1 MCPSWTDGV
10 RGRELLPLI
19 ELDADTIRTEAGPGA
34 GKTFGL
40 VRRVE
45 RILHPHGLASPGRD
59 VLIVAFNRVIA
70 NQLKSDIEDRLN
82 TFAHDGSPTIR
93 TIHALCLQVVG
104 LDLRVVL
111 PHEREAIVYDVLTAH
126 DDLRV
131 QYGSFDEADQAL
143 RNNEAGIEDHLAFWQ
158 ATREWLTRHR
168 AQLLSDLPG
177 LLLDRLAAGD
187 LPDLHY
193 QHIIVD
199 EFQDLTRAEQE
210 LIFRLRRDGGQLVA
224 LGDSRQSIYR
234 FRGNEL
240 QGLARITEIVAER
253 GEDLVDIPL
262 QECQRCPPEIVRAA
276 NRLMALAD
284 AQQMVAVSQIPA
296 NLHVVVWD
304 SLDAE
309 AVGMARAVVQNV
321 RQHPGQNHLVMTTR
335 RQFGYM
341 FRDRVAELAP
351 ELRIELN
358 FSESILETWAVRE
371 AFLFFSLVCDP
382 DAPTWRAWL
391 GYRNSL
397 DGRNYKA
404 ARRNS
409 DAYLRFL
416 QSSDDSITEENI
428 GELVGEPRARQRGAG
443 GSTVWDRA
451 QRFLNLRDQL
461 FPADVSADELIEII
475 FDPDRWIGEEYLEPE
490 AARLDFGLLR
500 ATALAS
506 LRERVAR
513 HPHASVPEHLRDVA
527 RQLRY
532 SVGIREQFLEES
544 PCDVQVTT
552 LWGAKGVTADH
563 VYILGLCDEAIPG
576 QKREEYP
583 GTEAEYVDEQKRLF
597 YVSITR
603 TKRTLVLS
611 RARSVSRAEAMR
623 LGLAVQGGLG
633 QVQLT
638 MCPFLRDV
646 MRLLPDAVRGQNWRG
661 CAG

>member
-1 MCPSWTDGV
+1 MY
-10 RGRELLPLI
+10 
-19 ELDADTIRTEAGPGA
+19 DA
-34 GKTFGL
+34 
-40 VRRVE
+40 
-45 RILHPHGLASPGRD
+45 
-59 VLIVAFNRVIA
+59 
-70 NQLKSDIEDRLN
+70 
-82 TFAHDGSPTIR
+82 
-93 TIHALCLQVVG
+93 
-104 LDLRVVL
+104 
-111 PHEREAIVYDVLTAH
+111 
-126 DDLRV
+126 LRV
-131 QYGSFDEADQAL
+131 QYGGFDEADQAL
-143 RNNEAGIEDHLAFWQ
+143 RNHEAGIEDHLALWQ
-158 ATREWLTRHR
+158 ATREWLTRHH

-210 LIFRLRRDGGQLVA
+210 LIFRLRRPGGQLVA

-240 QGLARITEIVAER
+240 QGLARISEIVAER
-253 GEDLVDIPL
+253 GEELVDIPL

-284 AQQMVAVSQIPA
+284 AQAMVAVSEIPA
-296 NLHVVVWD
+296 NIHVVVWE
-304 SLDAE
+304 SLEAE
-309 AVGMARAVVQNV
+309 AAGMARAVVENV
-321 RQHPGQNHLVMTTR
+321 RRHPGESHLVMTTR

-391 GYRNSL
+391 GYRNSS

-404 ARRNS
+404 PRRNS
-409 DAYLRFL
+409 EAYLRFL
-416 QSSDDSITEENI
+416 HSTADSISEENI
-428 GELVGEPRARQRGAG
+428 QELAAEQRLRQRGMG
-443 GSTVWDRA
+443 GSYLWDRA
-451 QRFLNLRDQL
+451 QRFLSLKDQL
-461 FPADVSADELIEII
+461 FSADAAAEELVEVI
-475 FDPDRWIGEEYLEPE
+475 FDADNWIGPEYLEPE
-490 AARLDFGLLR
+490 TARLDLALLR
-500 ATALAS
+500 STAVAS
-506 LRERVAR
+506 VRERAEK
-513 HPHASVPEHLRDVA
+513 HPERTASDHLRAVA
-527 RQLRY
+527 EQLRY
-532 SVGIREQFLEES
+532 SVGIREQFLEEI

-552 LWGAKGVTADH
+552 LWGAKGVTANH
-563 VYILGLCDEAIPG
+563 VYVLGLCREAIPG

-611 RARSVSRAEAMR
+611 RARAVSRAEAMR
-623 LGLAVQGGLG
+623 LGLAVQPGPG

-638 MCPFLRDV
+638 MCPFLRDII
-646 MRLLPDAVRGQNWRG
+646 RLLPAVVRGQDWHG